1 MIDLFKI
8 NQRRYLGNKTKVLD
22 LIKQVID
29 ENVKNFYSF
38 CDIFAG
44 TGSVGAFFNE
54 ENKKIIVNDF
64 LYHNYVSLRAF
75 LSDEKF
81 DEKKILKL
89 IDELNNLSV
98 FEENYFSI
106 NFGDKYFCKKNAI
119 KIGAIRKKINNWFL
133 ESKINVKEKNI
144 LLTSLIYAI
153 DKIANTVGHYDAYI
167 KKEIKEKEFK
177 LKMPDIDLKRNKN
190 NEIYNMDANTLIREI
205 ECDILYIDP
214 PYNSRQ
220 YSNMYHLLENL
231 ALWQKPE
238 VKGVAGKFDTR
249 RLKSG
254 YNQKEAVKFF
264 EDLIKNAKAKYIL
277 FSYNNMKD
285 KGHSRSNARISDE
298 DIFRILKQKGKV
310 EVFEKEYRDF
320 RSGKSEI
327 NNHKE
332 RVFFVEVKH
341 IVGVMELLL
350 LE

>member
-1 MIDLFKI
+1 MENGELVKI

-22 LIKQVID
+22 LINQII
-29 ENVKNFYSF
+29 NKNIKEFYSF

-44 TGSVGAFFNE
+44 TGSVGAFFND

-64 LYHNYVSLRAF
+64 LYHNFVSLRAF

-81 DEKKILKL
+81 DKRKVIEL
-89 IDELNNLSV
+89 IDELNNLSA

-106 NFGDKYFCKKNAI
+106 NFGNKYFCKKNAI
-119 KIGAIRKKINNWFL
+119 KIGVIREQIHNWFL
-133 ESKINVKEKNI
+133 EGKINVKEKNI

-177 LKMPDIDLKRNKN
+177 LKMLDINLAKNKN
-190 NEIYNMDANTLIREI
+190 NEIYNMDANVLIREI

-231 ALWQKPE
+231 ALNQKPE
-238 VKGVAGKFDTR
+238 VKGIAKKFDTTH
-249 RLKSG
+249 LKSG

-264 EDLIKNAKAKYIL
+264 EDLIKNAKTKYIL
-277 FSYNNMKD
+277 FSYNNMEN
-285 KGHSRSNARISDE
+285 KGHSRSNVRISDD
-298 DIFRILKQKGKV
+298 DIFRILSKKGKI
-310 EVFEKEYRDF
+310 EVFEKEYKDF
-320 RSGKSEI
+320 RSGKSKI
-327 NNHKE
+327 DNHKE
-332 RVFFVEVKH
+332 RVFLV
-341 IVGVMELLL
+341 IT
-350 LE
+350 